1 MEVRHDGR
9 PHLKNA
15 RADIKEVIDMI
26 CEIEIKNGAQIEKIN
41 RLAAKAPYEVWLS
54 SGTVMLDARS
64 LLAIIVPIFTG
75 LILSVEGVVGL
86 LGGVSV
92 SGFAV
97 AVFMSNAGGAWDNA
111 KKYIESGHHG
121 GKGSEQHKAA
131 VIGDTVGDPFK
142 DTSGPSLNILIKLV
156 STVSIVFSGLIVNFH
171 LL

>member
-64 LLAIIVPIFTG
+64 RWGCSPVGKKAH
-75 LILSVEGVVGL
+75 VV
-86 LGGVSV
+86 
-92 SGFAV
+92 AE
-97 AVFMSNAGGAWDNA
+97 DN
-111 KKYIESGHHG
+111 
-121 GKGSEQHKAA
+121 
-131 VIGDTVGDPFK
+131 VDPRAF
-142 DTSGPSLNILIKLV
+142 SKLV
-156 STVSIVFSGLIVNFH
+156 SKMA
-171 LL
+171 